1 VSIRDT
7 AEHYFQTKTRA
18 EVTAPPQQ
26 PLPVQ
31 FQYTPP
37 TLQLPEINTT
47 GLIII
52 GIVAIVGLIGLFA
65 LLGSNKKCER

>member
-7 AEHYFQTKTRA
+7 PEHYFQTKART
-18 EVTAPPQQ
+18 EVTSPPEQ

-31 FQYTPP
+31 LQYTPP
-37 TLQLPEINTT
+37 SLQLPEINTT
-47 GLIII
+47 GLIVI